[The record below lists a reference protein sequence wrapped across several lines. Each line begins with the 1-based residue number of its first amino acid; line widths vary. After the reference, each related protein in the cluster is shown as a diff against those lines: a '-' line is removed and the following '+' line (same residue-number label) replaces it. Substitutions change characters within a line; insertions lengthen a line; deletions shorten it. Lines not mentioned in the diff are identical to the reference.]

1 MFSMWNPFKSDPR
14 KRLQKKHAALLA
26 ESHRMSTIDRSRSDA
41 LVAEAL
47 AVEEELMNLQEK
59 NQ

>member
-1 MFSMWNPFKSDPR
+1 
-14 KRLQKKHAALLA
+14 
-26 ESHRMSTIDRSRSDA
+26 MSTIDRSRSDA

>member
-1 MFSMWNPFKSDPR
+1 MWNPFKSDPR